1 MNDNGNININY
12 YNQKIPANSN
22 IFLNKQF
29 TNSINYNKITSK
41 KKNITNAKNNS
52 KKENIKIP
60 KFIEPPPLEVL
71 TPNIKKYQFYINK
84 PEKNRKELFFKD
96 NKISTT
102 KYNIFTF
109 LPKALLYQFMRLA
122 NIYFLFIAIIQ
133 SIPIISPLGA
143 MSAIAP
149 LVVVLSVSLIRE
161 AIEDYNKG
169 KLDKEQNN
177 EPVEVFDNEKW
188 QNTTSGELNMGQIV
202 SVKKDGIFPA
212 DLVLIDSS
220 LNEGICYIETGTLDG
235 EKTLKIKGSPDF
247 TKGKFGVFGKPD
259 PKEEDLSSASNLSNQ
274 SKKSQNNDGLSE
286 REKFAKLEDESVNN
300 NIENENNLIKKKI
313 NYFSIEGNCQCDF
326 PNAALYQLNGK
337 INLRI
342 NGIGNEFAL
351 DARNL
356 LLKGAKLRNT
366 DWIIGIVIYTGHNCK
381 IMKNSKEPIVKF
393 SSIEKL
399 MNKLLFVIFAVL
411 VFLSII
417 SSIFHDSYFINHE
430 NVINQSKN
438 FYDEKTY
445 YNHPRKNYID
455 YLQFTLIVDSIL
467 SFFTYLLLL
476 NTLIPISLIITLEIV
491 KIIQGFFINFDI
503 EGYSEVRE
511 KYIQPNSVSLN
522 EELGTVHYIFTDKT
536 GTLTCNKMLF
546 KFCVIA
552 DACYE
557 FLQNDYENNKE
568 LRQKESIIPFENYDM
583 INASSFRKGNGIF
596 DNEVYYNYFC
606 KSIKNKNISFNL
618 DKTEKLIEEF
628 WKALSLCHDCNI
640 QNGELIGM
648 NPDNIELVRAS
659 KLQGFSF
666 EESDNSSQI
675 KLILG
680 DSKGKS
686 ERIFEK
692 LSQIEFSSDRKRES
706 IIVKEGNYYKL
717 YIKGADSIIEER
729 LDTNSFPKEILERSK
744 YFVNLFSAKGYRTLF
759 VGMRILSQQEYEE
772 FQFNL
777 EQAKLDTENKKER
790 LEKVYNSVES
800 NITLL
805 GATIVE
811 DKLQDNVP
819 EVIKDLRQAGIKI
832 WMLTGDKLNTAY
844 NIALSCN
851 LISQDFKTFFLEG
864 KEVVK
869 NEILEDINKSEREEV
884 IINFVKEFK
893 KYKGEFLST
902 TMPKFGILVDEKALL
917 TINENES
924 ISRSFLHVAKDA
936 VAVICCRVSP
946 LQKSQV
952 VKMMKNYDKSKI
964 TLAIGDGGNDVSM
977 IMEAHIGIGL
987 YGEEGLR
994 AAQSSDYALGE
1005 FKILRRLLLFHGSL
1019 CIMRNSEMVIYFF
1032 YKNFV
1037 FTIIHFFYGF
1047 YNDFSGQTIIDD
1059 WFITCFN
1066 LIFTSIPLAAKAVL
1080 DIDLRPEDSNLV
1092 YRMQPYLYF
1101 EEREFPKFSTFKFLF
1116 GLMIGIIHAII
1127 NYFVCISCISS
1138 AIDKDGNLGDLWYT
1152 SVNIFTNILLIV
1164 TSNLVV
1170 STRNH
1175 TLLNLGLIL
1184 VTTFILYIIFLFAV
1198 HKMSLFNSIGTMN
1211 VAFNSGKMWFSLI
1224 CVTGF
1229 CFLLDY
1235 TWLVYNNLFVDNI
1248 RNIIKQNKNKNEDEY
1263 IEKINNFI
1271 LKYESSKVKKMK
1283 NKNPKNIEKN
1293 INLNNQIRQNNNQ
1306 IYNNENNNIKENKE
1320 FIYEDENLRNQ
1331 NKKLPINKKSNFNYN
1346 IRQKKN
1352 NEQKNNNKLIKHKES
1367 NKFPNKKI
1375 GIYNNNNNQNINNNI
1390 NNNYYEE
1397 NNNIMKINKIQ
1408 NIENGKFEEEMNY
1421 DNNYDNQ
1428 NEENNSHGYNHNYL
1442 KNKF

>member
-1 MNDNGNININY
+1 MNDNENINNNY
-12 YNQKIPANSN
+12 NNLKIPANSN
-22 IFLNKQF
+22 IYINKQII
-29 TNSINYNKITSK
+29 NNLNYNNSASK
-41 KKNITNAKNNS
+41 KKNLSKSKNNS
-52 KKENIKIP
+52 KKEIIKIP
-60 KFIEPPPLEVL
+60 KINEPPPLEIL
-71 TPNIKKYQFYINK
+71 TPNLKKYQFYINK
-84 PEKNRKELFFKD
+84 PEKNKKDLFFKD

-161 AIEDYNKG
+161 AIEDYNRG

-177 EPVEVFDNEKW
+177 EPVEVFANEKW
-188 QNTTSGELNMGQIV
+188 QNTTSGQLKMGQIV

-212 DLVLIDSS
+212 DLVLIDSC

-235 EKTLKIKGSPDF
+235 EKTLKIKTSPDF
-247 TKGKFGVFGKPD
+247 TKGKFGVFGKPE
-259 PKEEDLSSASNLSNQ
+259 PKEEDLSKISNLS
-274 SKKSQNNDGLSE
+274 SKSKNSHNEGLSE
-286 REKFAKLEDESVNN
+286 REKFANIDEESVNN
-300 NIENENNLIKKKI
+300 KNDNENENENNLIKKKI
-313 NYFSIEGNCQCDF
+313 SYFSIEGNCQCDF

-351 DARNL
+351 DAKNL

-399 MNKLLFVIFAVL
+399 MNKLLFVIFGVL
-411 VFLSII
+411 VFLSIL
-417 SSIFHDSYFINHE
+417 SGIFHDSYYINHE

-438 FYDEKTY
+438 FDIDNRTK
-445 YNHPRKNYID
+445 KFID
-455 YLQFTLIVDSIL
+455 YLPFSLIVDSIL

-491 KIIQGFFINFDI
+491 KIIQGFFISFDI

-557 FLQNDYENNKE
+557 FLQNDYENNKD

-596 DNEVYYNYFC
+596 DNEVYNNYFC
-606 KSIKNKNISFNL
+606 RSLKNKNISFNL
-618 DKTEKLIEEF
+618 DKTEKIIEEF

-666 EESDNSSQI
+666 EESEISSQI

-692 LSQIEFSSDRKRES
+692 LSQLEFSSDRKRES

-744 YFVNLFSAKGYRTLF
+744 YFVNLFSAKGYRTLL

-772 FQFNL
+772 FIFNL
-777 EQAKLDTENKKER
+777 EQAKLDTEHKKEK
-790 LEKVYNSVES
+790 LESVYNSVES

-864 KEVVK
+864 KDVIK
-869 NEILEDINKSEREEV
+869 NEILEDINKFEREEV
-884 IINFVKEFK
+884 ILNFVKEFK
-893 KYKGEFLST
+893 KFKGEFLST
-902 TMPKFGILVDEKALL
+902 IMPKFGILVDEKALL

-977 IMEAHIGIGL
+977 IMEAHIGIGI

-1066 LIFTSIPLAAKAVL
+1066 LIFTSIPLAAKAIL
-1080 DIDLRPEDSNLV
+1080 DIDLRPEDSKLV
-1092 YRMQPYLYF
+1092 YKMQPYLYF
-1101 EEREFPKFSTFKFLF
+1101 EEREFPKFSIFKFLF
-1116 GLMIGIIHAII
+1116 GLTIGIVHAII
-1127 NYFVCISCISS
+1127 NYFVCISCVSS
-1138 AIDKDGNLGDLWYT
+1138 SIDKDGNLGDLWYT

-1164 TSNLVV
+1164 TSNLIV

-1175 TLLNLGLIL
+1175 TLLNIGLIII
-1184 VTTFILYIIFLFAV
+1184 TTFILYIIFLLAV

-1235 TWLVYNNLFVDNI
+1235 TLLVYNNLFIENI
-1248 RNIIKQNKNKNEDEY
+1248 RNIIKQNKNKSEDEY
-1263 IEKINNFI
+1263 IEKINNLI
-1271 LKYESSKVKKMK
+1271 LKYESSQIKKKK
-1283 NKNPKNIEKN
+1283 NKKTKHIEKN
-1293 INLNNQIRQNNNQ
+1293 VNYNDQIKQDNYQ
-1306 IYNNENNNIKENKE
+1306 IFNNENNIKENKD
-1320 FIYEDENLRNQ
+1320 FINEEENLGNEI
-1331 NKKLPINKKSNFNYN
+1331 KKQTLIRKNNYNFNAKE
-1346 IRQKKN
+1346 KKN
-1352 NEQKNNNKLIKHKES
+1352 YEQKNNNKLFKSKNS
-1367 NKFPNKKI
+1367 NKFSNKKFL
-1375 GIYNNNNNQNINNNI
+1375 IYKNNKNQNINDNNK
-1390 NNNYYEE
+1390 NNYEE
-1397 NNNIMKINKIQ
+1397 NDILKINKIQ
-1408 NIENGKFEEEMNY
+1408 NIENGNFHEEEMNNDEY
-1421 DNNYDNQ
+1421 QNQ
-1428 NEENNSHGYNHNYL
+1428 EQINHGYNHNYL